1 MTLTLK
7 HFDTKLKLDTGV
19 EEKIENSLAEYLY
32 PDVEFAIG
40 TVYPGSTTA
49 QDLKEHE
56 GKTLQFA
63 AGERMFFAS
72 DDKVRDRIYPNASDG
87 AAYGSLLFTP
97 CRDFKELKNLRL
109 IVIDDAT
116 GENGGFLPVDVA
128 KNLVGDCYG
137 KISLDLAEELTGN
150 SNTPFQFRLGIKE
163 QEKNPV
169 ARIAKGTLAPF
180 RLEQVGEALIRDNGK
195 TGYDMVLATS
205 SFKGRKGED
214 AITPGEY
221 NLTVGLGIKTL
232 AEYGKHSL
240 GTQILVNYPRAV
252 EADMLPRL
260 ELDAM
265 ILANIQSDPRK
276 IAQHY
281 VETYE
286 RRKAFVNGEGK
297 SKISDF
303 EGDLAQEVESVFSN
317 LGESGELNP
326 EQQQQQDQLIY
337 RLIKADLE
345 GHFQILEHPK
355 ITAELQEF
363 VRASWV
369 DIATG
374 RAIKFNSGLA
384 QPSLKLA
391 ENEICVPYIPQ
402 GEEIIV
408 TRSPLVN
415 SNGVIV
421 LTNRHLPE
429 VMKLSGTVHINPKT
443 AADNL
448 QADFDGDRLAFA
460 HKRDFPTLA
469 AEVKEYNLPANR
481 YPDVVKKAKVPYQG
495 TFAEIA
501 VSAMENKIGLI
512 ANEIQK
518 NVALQWET
526 QLMPK
531 EEEYGYLRRI
541 SAHLSNVE
549 AKHKNGELEIPEEI
563 LKQIAPIAKVSTS
576 LSTQQVEQGLSEV
589 RNLLRSLVG
598 ELSNELQVAVDG
610 PKSALRP
617 DESILKYCQEICNYN
632 SVVWLTD
639 KKNPE
644 AFLNRGMK
652 STNHSPIDLMVKQT
666 NQHFEENQLIARQ
679 LEQFRALYPGVEFTQ
694 EHKDQATT
702 IKNTYNGLIK
712 EAIRL
717 EEKRK
722 LEPGPSLIITS
733 ATSARQIEVTNLIK
747 FDTSQNPNLWKATEL
762 SIRLEDRK
770 ATKDM
775 PQTLAANVT
784 FKDPKTVEKTSQSIG
799 TVSVASVREHNLKAG
814 MTIKQGK
821 VSFQSGVS
829 KSMVEAAFSKASE
842 YLETVR
848 NSTSESEKLPLAAAL
863 HNITHTEESHLYQG
877 RKKASVAFAAFPDQ
891 IIGQLKELQFTNLS
905 VVGTHQPS
913 SEHNGRN
920 WHGEK
925 VPIKIE
931 LDADPRDPNISQR
944 WVVAEGK
951 KLAMFNSESP
961 QLPTGTEAVATIT
974 SPPSASVIIT
984 SSKGNQ
990 LKVGQIK
997 KYAFASRSFQ
1007 GESYTISIELK
1018 SNSDHRKPPTPL
1030 ALVNGK
1036 ALGVIDK
1043 DSFAVLSEKVQA
1055 ANQSVE
1061 SLKFNATIQSAPA
1074 TTAHLIIDPATVR
1087 YPEEWTNKDATA
1099 TPKSEIIKTELE
1111 KEAQGV
1117 NTNTHTTQES
1127 EIIKTEPLIDITPT
1141 SKEPT
1146 EPTPTPT
1153 IIREKWEQNLI
1164 NASLKAIRALPH
1176 NQNAIIQTATVG
1188 SKHTAIYSTSNN
1200 TLQIIN
1206 DQQQVVYQAT
1216 RDQKATINHLT
1227 EKQKSYWQSTTGKN
1241 QQSQSER

>member
-1 MTLTLK
+1 
-7 HFDTKLKLDTGV
+7 
-19 EEKIENSLAEYLY
+19 
-32 PDVEFAIG
+32 
-40 TVYPGSTTA
+40 
-49 QDLKEHE
+49 
-56 GKTLQFA
+56 
-63 AGERMFFAS
+63 
-72 DDKVRDRIYPNASDG
+72 
-87 AAYGSLLFTP
+87 
-97 CRDFKELKNLRL
+97 
-109 IVIDDAT
+109 
-116 GENGGFLPVDVA
+116 
-128 KNLVGDCYG
+128 
-137 KISLDLAEELTGN
+137 
-150 SNTPFQFRLGIKE
+150 
-163 QEKNPV
+163 
-169 ARIAKGTLAPF
+169 
-180 RLEQVGEALIRDNGK
+180 
-195 TGYDMVLATS
+195 MVLATS
-205 SFKGRKGED
+205 SFKGRKGQD
-214 AITPGEY
+214 AIAPGEY

-232 AEYGKHSL
+232 AEYGEHSL

-260 ELDAM
+260 EMDAM
-265 ILANIQSDPRK
+265 ILASTQSEPHK
-276 IAQHY
+276 IAQLY

-286 RRKAFVNGEGK
+286 RRKALVNSAE
-297 SKISDF
+297 SEMSDF
-303 EGDLAQEVESVFSN
+303 EGDLAEEVESVFSN

-326 EQQQQQDQLIY
+326 EQQDQLVY
-337 RLIKADLE
+337 RLLKADLE

-355 ITAELQEF
+355 IIAELQEF

-374 RAIKFNSGLA
+374 RAIKFDAGLA
-384 QPSLKLA
+384 QPSWQLR
-391 ENEICVPYIPQ
+391 EDEICVPYIPE

-429 VMKLSGTVHINPKT
+429 AMKLSGTVHIHPQT

-460 HKRDFPTLA
+460 KASDFPTLA

-531 EEEYGYLRRI
+531 EEQYGYLRRI
-541 SAHLSNVE
+541 SAHLSHIE
-549 AKHKNGELEIPEEI
+549 AKHKNGEINIPEEI
-563 LKQIAPIAKVSTS
+563 LKQMAPIAKLPAS
-576 LSTQQVEQGLSEV
+576 LTTQQVEQGLSQV

-598 ELSNELQVAVDG
+598 QLSNELQVAVDG

-617 DESILKYCQEICNYN
+617 DESILKYCQEICNYT
-632 SVVWLTD
+632 SVGWLTD

-652 STNHSPIDLMVKQT
+652 TTNHSPIDLMVKQT
-666 NQHFEENQLIARQ
+666 NQHFESNQLIARQ
-679 LEQFRALYPGVEFTQ
+679 PEQFRALYPGVEFTQ
-694 EHKDQATT
+694 THKELATT
-702 IKNTYNGLIK
+702 IKNTYNSLIK

-722 LEPGPSLIITS
+722 SEPGPSFVITS
-733 ATSARQIEVTNLIK
+733 PTSGRQIEVTNLIK
-747 FDTSQNPNLWKATEL
+747 YDTSQNPNLWKATEL

-770 ATKDM
+770 ATKDT

-784 FKDPKTVEKTSQSIG
+784 FKDPITGEKTSQSIG
-799 TVSVASVREHNLKAG
+799 TVSVASAKEHNLKAG

-821 VSFQSGVS
+821 VTFQPGVS

-848 NSTSESEKLPLAAAL
+848 NSTAQSEKLPLAAAL
-863 HNITHTEESHLYQG
+863 HNITHTEESQKYQG

-931 LDADPRDPNISQR
+931 LDSDPRDPTRSQR

-951 KLAMFNSESP
+951 KLAIFNSESP

-997 KYAFASRSFQ
+997 KYAFADRAFQ
-1007 GESYTISIELK
+1007 GESCTVSIGFK
-1018 SNSDHRKPPTPL
+1018 SNSDPRKPPMPL
-1030 ALVNGK
+1030 ALINSKV
-1036 ALGVIDK
+1036 LGVIDK
-1043 DSFAVLSEKVQA
+1043 DSFAALSEKVQA
-1055 ANQSVE
+1055 AHQSIE
-1061 SLKFNATIQSAPA
+1061 GFKFSATIQSAPA
-1074 TTAHLIIDPATVR
+1074 TTAHLIIDPTTVR
-1087 YPEEWTNKDATA
+1087 YPEEWTKNKDAIAFASRTRLIA
-1099 TPKSEIIKTELE
+1099 RNGMQSAIGDREVCPQDLGS
-1111 KEAQGV
+1111 KEAIAQ
-1117 NTNTHTTQES
+1117 N

-1141 SKEPT
+1141 SLKPAK
-1146 EPTPTPT
+1146 PTPTPT
-1153 IIREKWEQNLI
+1153 TIREKWEQNLI

-1176 NQNAIIQTATVG
+1176 NQNAIIQTAPVG
-1188 SKHTAIYSTSNN
+1188 SKHTAIYSTSND

-1206 DQQQVVYQAT
+1206 DQHQVVYQAT
-1216 RDQKATINHLT
+1216 RDQKATINLLT
-1227 EKQKSYWQSTTGKN
+1227 EKQKSYWQSMTGKN
-1241 QQSQSER
+1241 QQFQSER